1 MMPDEQSAPTE
12 ETPSARPP
20 GDARHPRWL
29 SALLAAG
36 ALLAAALLGATG
48 GLLLADSQGDD
59 SVVMPNAVDVGFAQD
74 MTVHHLQGVTMA
86 SWVRDHSS
94 DPAVRQL
101 AFDIESGQ
109 TEQVGRMQGW
119 LALWSRASLP
129 AGEHMRWMSDARHAS
144 HKQSVT
150 VEPGRPMPGMATGEE
165 LARLRSLSGAKLDV
179 YFLQLMIRH
188 HQGGGPMMREAVD
201 RAAVGEVRNLAE
213 KMLIAQTAEIR
224 AMTAMLAERGATP
237 LPAPL

>member
-1 MMPDEQSAPTE
+1 MPDEQSAPSE
-12 ETPSARPP
+12 ESSSAEPP
-20 GDARHPRWL
+20 GVAGHPRWL
-29 SALLAAG
+29 TALLAAG

-48 GLLLADSQGDD
+48 GLLLADTQDNGSAE
-59 SVVMPNAVDVGFAQD
+59 SPNAVDVGFAQD

-94 DPAVRQL
+94 DPAIRQL

-119 LALWSRASLP
+119 LGLWSRASLP
-129 AGEHMRWMSDARHAS
+129 SGEHMAWMSDAGHAS
-144 HKQSVT
+144 HTQET
-150 VEPGRPMPGMATGEE
+150 PDDAGRPMPGMATTKE
-165 LARLRSLSGAKLDV
+165 LARLRSLSGSELDV

-188 HQGGGPMMREAVD
+188 HQGGGPMMR
-201 RAAVGEVRNLAE
+201 AALDKAAMGEVRNLAE
-213 KMLIAQTAEIR
+213 KMLTAQTAEIE
-224 AMTAMLAERGATP
+224 AMTAMLTVRGTKP

>member
-1 MMPDEQSAPTE
+1 MQDKQSAPGE
-12 ETPSARPP
+12 ESPSVEPP
-20 GDARHPRWL
+20 TGARHPRWL
-29 SALLAAG
+29 TALLAAG

-48 GLLLADSQGDD
+48 GLLLADAQDD
-59 SVVMPNAVDVGFAQD
+59 GSAETPNAVDVGFAQD

-94 DPAVRQL
+94 DPAIRQL

-119 LALWSRASLP
+119 LGLWSRASLP
-129 AGEHMRWMSDARHAS
+129 SGEHMGWMSDAGHAG
-144 HKQSVT
+144 HAQAT
-150 VEPGRPMPGMATGEE
+150 PDDAGRPMPGMATTKE
-165 LARLRSLSGAKLDV
+165 LARLRSLSGAELDV

-188 HQGGGPMMREAVD
+188 HQGGGPMMR
-201 RAAVGEVRNLAE
+201 AALDKAEMGEVRNLAE
-213 KMLIAQTAEIR
+213 KMLTAQTAEIE
-224 AMTAMLAERGATP
+224 AMTAMLTERGTKP